1 MSKQALKGVKILEYC
16 ETISGAYCAKLMAD
30 LGAEVIKIE
39 KPGTGDP
46 ARKKPPFKDNDP
58 HLEKSGVFAYINT
71 SKFGITLDPTTEK
84 GKEIFK
90 KLVCHADVLLD
101 DHAVGELEKMQLGY
115 ADLKKINPGLI
126 MASITP
132 FGRSGPYKDYKA
144 FQLNIS
150 HVSGQGN
157 LLPMP
162 ALDAQRPPVKVG
174 GNSGN
179 FDPGLVASIAV
190 MAALFW
196 KNRTGKGQFIEMSK
210 QEALM
215 CMQRVESVTYPNDQ
229 VNMLRV
235 GNEERKSPE
244 GIMRCKDGYVSVVCP
259 EEHQWNAFMKLLGD
273 PEWSKESYCKDRVTR
288 TAHAEKIAEPI
299 NEWMM
304 QHTKEEIF
312 RKGQELSV
320 PIATVNSPKD
330 VVESPQFNARHFF
343 VETDHPIIGKIEKF
357 PSSPYRLSKTP
368 WKISHPAPML
378 GEHNR
383 MIFCDRLGYT
393 EEDIKHLEDDLTI

>member
-1 MSKQALKGVKILEYC
+1 MTQQALKGVKILEYC
-16 ETISGAYCAKLMAD
+16 ETISGSYCSKLMAD

-39 KPGTGDP
+39 KPGIGDA
-46 ARKKPPFKDNDP
+46 ARKKPPFKDHDP
-58 HLEKSGVFAYINT
+58 HPEKSGLFAYINT
-71 SKFGITLDPTTEK
+71 SKYGITLDPSK
-84 GKEIFK
+84 ADGKEIFL
-90 KLVCHADVLLD
+90 KLVQDTDVLLD
-101 DHAVGELEKMQLGY
+101 DHAAGEMENMGLGY
-115 ADLKKINPGLI
+115 ADLKKINAGLI
-126 MASITP
+126 MTSITP

-162 ALDAQRPPVKVG
+162 ALNNQRPPVKVG

-196 KNRTGKGQFIEMSK
+196 KNRTGIGQFIEMSK

-229 VNMLRV
+229 VNMLRMV
-235 GNEERKSPE
+235 NEERRSPE
-244 GIMRCKDGYVSVVCP
+244 GILQCKDGYISVVCP
-259 EEHQWNAFMKLLGD
+259 EEHQWQAFMKLLGD
-273 PEWSKESYCKDRVTR
+273 PEWSKQDWCKDRVTR
-288 TAHAEKIAEPI
+288 AQHADKISENI
-299 NEWMM
+299 NKWMLT
-304 QHTKEEIF
+304 HTKEEIF
-312 RKGQELSV
+312 RKGQALSV

-330 VVESPQFNARHFF
+330 VVDSPQFNARKFF
-343 VETDHPIIGKIEKF
+343 VKADHPMIGKIDKF

-368 WKISHPAPML
+368 WRMSRPAPLL
-378 GEHNR
+378 GEHNK

-393 EEDIKHLEDDLTI
+393 DEEIKSLEADLTI